1 MLTGMYSMTEWMAA
15 GIDIID
21 LCFLHFSP
29 LFISL
34 FLFNVILLA
43 HTFYLFVNEFIHFYI
58 S

>member
-1 MLTGMYSMTEWMAA
+1 MTEWMTT